1 MAVHKATR
9 SNPSAQPQLQDAKT
23 ARAGNAKPQRFDLHH
38 QLKADLFEALR
49 HLNRGYG
56 VALSAFDRLET
67 RDHLYKPRA
76 FSAMFL
82 QDYRNRTEALRAQA
96 NRDLLRLLAGREE
109 HEAERFG
116 RLCGQNANRKR
127 RH

>member
-1 MAVHKATR
+1 MAVHKATS
-9 SNPSAQPQLQDAKT
+9 SNPPAQPQP
-23 ARAGNAKPQRFDLHH
+23 KPNRHDPHH

-56 VALSAFDRLET
+56 VALAAFDRLEV
-67 RDHLYKPRA
+67 RDRQHPRRA
-76 FSAMFL
+76 FSAVFL

-96 NRDLLRLLAGREE
+96 NRDLLRLLASREE

-116 RLCGQNANRKR
+116 RLCAASEKSNPEKPNRDR
-127 RH
+127 S

>member
-1 MAVHKATR
+1 MAVIEATR
-9 SNPSAQPQLQDAKT
+9 SNPPAQPQPK
-23 ARAGNAKPQRFDLHH
+23 H

-56 VALSAFDRLET
+56 VALAAFDRLESKD
-67 RDHLYKPRA
+67 RLHAPHA
-76 FSAMFL
+76 FPVGFL
-82 QDYRNRTEALRAQA
+82 HDYRNRTEALRALA

-116 RLCGQNANRKR
+116 ASPEKPKRKR
-127 RH
+127 RRS

>member
-1 MAVHKATR
+1 MAVRKATR
-9 SNPSAQPQLQDAKT
+9 SNPPAQHQPK
-23 ARAGNAKPQRFDLHH
+23 H

-56 VALSAFDRLET
+56 VALAAFDRLEV
-67 RDHLYKPRA
+67 RDRQHPRRA
-76 FSAMFL
+76 FTAAFL

-96 NRDLLRLLAGREE
+96 NKDLLRLLAGREE

-116 RLCGQNANRKR
+116 RLSAASEKSNPVKPNRNHR
-127 RH
+127 RS